1 MKLHFHLDEGIQPKD
16 LIRNQAVP
24 LRLEKK
30 IVKDMQQLRK
40 YIT

>member
-1 MKLHFHLDEGIQPKD
+1 MKLHFHLNEGIQPKD
-16 LIRNQAVP
+16 LILNQAVP
-24 LRLEKK
+24 LGLEKK